1 MILLNHMSDLDVT
14 PSTVVPDASASEPVA
29 KPKRS
34 PRKVAPKATDAK
46 KPVRRVAKKE
56 ETEGEELPA
65 TEVVDDSQ
73 PLAEEPIK
81 MTRSYIEAVGRRKT
95 AVARVRL
102 WRGVKPSIVVNGK
115 PWDTYFPTEV
125 LQIAV
130 SSPLKAVGQWDRH
143 EITCL
148 VKGGGTA
155 GQAEA
160 VRHGISRVMLELN
173 PVFRKALKKSG
184 YLTRDPRR
192 RERKKPG
199 LYGARRAPQFSKR

>member
-14 PSTVVPDASASEPVA
+14 PTTVTGTAAVEPAA
-29 KPKRS
+29 KPRRA
-34 PRKVAPKATDAK
+34 PRKVNASKTTDAK
-46 KPVRRVAKKE
+46 KPVRRVVKKE
-56 ETEGEELPA
+56 EVEEEEAPT
-65 TEVVDDSQ
+65 TEVVETSES
-73 PLAEEPIK
+73 LAEEPIK

-102 WRGVKPSIVVNGK
+102 WRGGKPSIVVNGR

-184 YLTRDPRR
+184 FLTRDPRR

>member
-1 MILLNHMSDLDVT
+1 MPDLDVT
-14 PSTVVPDASASEPVA
+14 PTTAADGSVNDPAA
-29 KPKRS
+29 KPRRA
-34 PRKVAPKATDAK
+34 PRKVSAKTTEVK
-46 KPVRRVAKKE
+46 KPVVKRAAKKE
-56 ETEGEELPA
+56 ESDIVSDVQEVA
-65 TEVVDDSQ
+65 TLEALGDE
-73 PLAEEPIK
+73 PLKI
-81 MTRSYIEAVGRRKT
+81 TRSYIEAVGRRKT

-102 WRGVKPSIVVNGK
+102 WRGGKPSIVVNGK

-125 LQIAV
+125 LQISV

>member
-1 MILLNHMSDLDVT
+1 LNNIMSDLDVT
-14 PSTVVPDASASEPVA
+14 PSTVVANASASELAA
-29 KPKRS
+29 KPKRA
-34 PRKVAPKATDAK
+34 PRKVAPKATDPK
-46 KPVRRVAKKE
+46 KPVRRVVKKE
-56 ETEGEELPA
+56 ESEDEEVAAEGAPEESL
-65 TEVVDDSQ
+65 S
-73 PLAEEPIK
+73 EEPIK

-102 WRGVKPSIVVNGK
+102 WRGGKPSIVVNGK

-160 VRHGISRVMLELN
+160 VRHGISRLMLELN